1 MNVAPRDT
9 YATVTVL
16 APEQH
21 GVYLGP
27 REYALLNYLA
37 SHAGRY
43 VLASELLDYVWSG
56 IGGEHLVRQSVRRIR
71 RRLGN
76 GFIEGGRGFG
86 YRLSHGRAEELDH
99 VCGEC
104 RRLMVDHGDV
114 RQCYGCGAQVE
125 KPRPIGGVGEV
136 GDSRTRQGGVRGGAP
151 WTEEE
156 VAFVMEHLHDMTHQE
171 IGEYLERSEASV
183 RGLLKGRGVRKPYV
197 RRAPQEEAE

>member
-1 MNVAPRDT
+1 MSR
-9 YATVTVL
+9 YTVSVL
-16 APEQH
+16 SPEQQ
-21 GVYLGP
+21 GIYLGP
-27 REYALLNYLA
+27 REYAVLNYLA
-37 SHAGRY
+37 SHRGRY
-43 VLASELLDYVWSG
+43 VPASELLDYVWSG
-56 IGGEHLVRQSVRRIR
+56 IGDEAQVRVVISQLRQRFGASA
-71 RRLGN
+71 
-76 GFIEGGRGFG
+76 IEGGRGFG

-136 GDSRTRQGGVRGGAP
+136 GDSRTRQGGARGGAP

-156 VAFVMEHLHDMTHQE
+156 VAFVMEHLGDMTHQE

-197 RRAPQEEAE
+197 RREKGVGGCSE